1 MPLVRITTAVPLE
14 GRRVKLTLTD
24 GREVERDLSNLLVG
38 PIFEQ
43 VREDRAMFERVQVE
57 QGALAWPNGADLC
70 PDMVIWNGPP
80 PPDNAAIGS
89 VPSDADADA
98 PARN

>member
-1 MPLVRITTAVPLE
+1 MSLVRITAAVPLE
-14 GRRVKLTLTD
+14 GRRVKLALTD
-24 GREVERDLSNLLVG
+24 GRELERDLSDLLVG

-43 VREDRAMFERVQVE
+43 VRQDRSMFERVHVE

-80 PPDNAAIGS
+80 PPDDAAIGS
-89 VPSDADADA
+89 VPSDADA